1 MKTNGQIFATA
12 LARKSTPLTRVGAA
26 TRVLAGW
33 Q

>member
-1 MKTNGQIFATA
+1 MKTQGQIFMAA

-26 TRVLAGW
+26 PRVFAGR